1 MGQSYKNWYTFVT
14 GLPKYT
20 GILWETIKQ
29 NKEMTGKK
37 TLQSKISSG
46 DMLALWD
53 ALDILNGKWKI
64 AIMCSLSEKKRRFK
78 ELQRDIGRITGKM
91 LSKELKELEM
101 NELVSRTVLNTKPVT
116 VEYELTSYG
125 ETLETVIAE
134 LVSWGL
140 KHRKRILR
148 KHK

>member
-1 MGQSYKNWYTFVT
+1 MA
-14 GLPKYT
+14 
-20 GILWETIKQ
+20 E
-29 NKEMTGKK
+29 KK
-37 TLQSKISSG
+37 IFQSKISSG
-46 DMLALWD
+46 DMMALWD

-64 AIMCSLSEKKRRFK
+64 AIMCSLNEKKKRFK

-101 NELVSRTVLNTKPVT
+101 NELVNRTVFNSKPVT

-148 KHK
+148 KNLTTSKGEGTRVRDHKGFD

>member
-1 MGQSYKNWYTFVT
+1 MA
-14 GLPKYT
+14 
-20 GILWETIKQ
+20 
-29 NKEMTGKK
+29 GKK
-37 TLQSKISSG
+37 TLHSKISSG

-64 AIMCSLSEKKRRFK
+64 AIMCSLNEKKKRFK

-101 NELVSRTVLNTKPVT
+101 NELVNRTVFNTKPVT
-116 VEYELTSYG
+116 VEYELTPYG
-125 ETLETVIAE
+125 NSLEKVIME
-134 LVSWGL
+134 LVRWGL

-148 KHK
+148 KGI

>member
-1 MGQSYKNWYTFVT
+1 
-14 GLPKYT
+14 
-20 GILWETIKQ
+20 
-29 NKEMTGKK
+29 MTGKK
-37 TLQSKISSG
+37 TLPSKISSA

-64 AIMCSLSEKKRRFK
+64 AIMCSLNEKKKRFK
-78 ELQRDIGRITGKM
+78 ELQRDVGRITGKM

-101 NELVSRTVLNTKPVT
+101 NELVNRTVYNTKPVT

-134 LVSWGL
+134 LVGWGL

-148 KHK
+148 KHKQTSPNLSPKEKN

>member
-1 MGQSYKNWYTFVT
+1 MA
-14 GLPKYT
+14 
-20 GILWETIKQ
+20 
-29 NKEMTGKK
+29 GKK
-37 TLQSKISSG
+37 TLHSKISSR

-64 AIMCSLSEKKRRFK
+64 AIMCSLNEKKKRFK
-78 ELQRDIGRITGKM
+78 ELQRDVGRITGKM

-101 NELVSRTVLNTKPVT
+101 NELVNRTVFNTKPVT

-140 KHRKRILR
+140 KHRKRIFKKNIR
-148 KHK
+148 K